1 MKIKIGNYYR
11 GTQTG
16 VIVKA
21 LCHPIQGGFK
31 GVVIEQHDSSSPV
44 GEISDDWSVDRFI
57 ELRDY
62 SESSSD
68 LFPIY

>member
-1 MKIKIGNYYR
+1 MKIKIGKYYQ

-16 VIVKA
+16 VVVKA
-21 LCHPIQGGFK
+21 LCHPIQGCFK
-31 GVVIEQHDSSSPV
+31 GVVIEQNTSDSPV
-44 GEISDDWSVDRFI
+44 GEISDDWAVDRFV